1 MTTSISPP
9 TQASASKDGK
19 RFLAPRIQT
28 LIKDIY
34 SLFTKKYSPN
44 QNNVKTFG
52 NSLASLVEDRL
63 SEDKNQ
69 AYLRPSNIG
78 QPCDRKLWYS
88 INTPEAAEPIP
99 PVVKFKFL
107 YGDIIEALVLFLAA
121 EAGHKVEG
129 CQETV
134 EIAGVK
140 GKRDAIID
148 GVLVDVKS
156 ANSRSFKKF
165 EDHTLGTDD
174 PFGYLHQLDFYLKAS
189 EHDEKLTTKDR
200 AAFLAVDKELGH
212 LCLDFHPRLDQE
224 WEKVIEE
231 KRDLLARES
240 PPGRSFED
248 VPEGKSGNRRLKVPC
263 SYCPFKK
270 KCWPNLRTYVY
281 SNGPMFLTH
290 VERAPKVTE
299 VPAIAAA

>member
-1 MTTSISPP
+1 LKIN
-9 TQASASKDGK
+9 
-19 RFLAPRIQT
+19 T
-28 LIKDIY
+28 LIRDIY
-34 SLFTKKYSPN
+34 KLFTDRYTPN
-44 QNNVKTFG
+44 PENVKTFG
-52 NSLASLVEDRL
+52 NNLASIVEDRL
-63 SEDKNQ
+63 SEEKNQ

-88 INTPEAAEPIP
+88 INTPDKAEPLSP
-99 PVVKFKFL
+99 TVKFKFL

-165 EDHTLGTDD
+165 EEHTLDKDD
-174 PFGYLHQLDFYLKAS
+174 AFGYRKQLSFYLNAS
-189 EHDEKLTTKDR
+189 KKDERLTTKDR

-212 LCLDFHPRLDQE
+212 LALDFHGSDE
-224 WEKVIEE
+224 DWEKIIEE
-231 KRDLLARES
+231 KRDLLAS
-240 PPGRSFED
+240 PVPPERAFKA
-248 VPEGKSGNRRLKVPC
+248 VPEGKSGNERLTVPC
-263 SYCPFKK
+263 TYCAFKK
-270 KCWPNLRTYVY
+270 ICWPGLRTYIY

-299 VPAIAAA
+299 VPALTATT

>member
-1 MTTSISPP
+1 
-9 TQASASKDGK
+9 
-19 RFLAPRIQT
+19 LNRINT

-34 SLFTKKYSPN
+34 NLFTDRYTPN
-44 QNNVKTFG
+44 PDNVKTFG
-52 NSLASLVEDRL
+52 NNLASIVEDRL
-63 SEDKNQ
+63 SERKDQ

-88 INTPEAAEPIP
+88 INTPDKAEPLP
-99 PVVKFKFL
+99 PTVKFKFL

-165 EDHTLGTDD
+165 EDHTLAPGND
-174 PFGYLHQLDFYLKAS
+174 PFGYLQQLDFYREGSKN
-189 EHDEKLTTKDR
+189 DEKLTTKDR

-212 LCLDFHPRLDQE
+212 LCLDVHPSLDQE
-224 WEKVIEE
+224 WEKVVEE

-240 PPGRSFED
+240 PPSRAFED
-248 VPEGKSGNRRLKVPC
+248 VPEGKGGNRRLTVPC
-263 SYCPFKK
+263 TYCPFKK
-270 KCWPNLRTYVY
+270 KCWPNLRTYIY

-299 VPAIAAA
+299 VPALTAAV

>member
-1 MTTSISPP
+1 VRKIN
-9 TQASASKDGK
+9 
-19 RFLAPRIQT
+19 T

-34 SLFTKKYSPN
+34 SLFTTRYTPN
-44 QNNVKTFG
+44 PDNVKTFG

-63 SEDKNQ
+63 SERKDQ

-88 INTPEAAEPIP
+88 INTPDKAEPLSP
-99 PVVKFKFL
+99 TVKFKFL

-148 GVLVDVKS
+148 GVLIDVKS

-165 EDHTLGTDD
+165 EDHTLAPGND
-174 PFGYLHQLDFYLKAS
+174 PFGYLQQLDFYLKAS
-189 EHDEKLTTKDR
+189 EADEKLTTKDR
-200 AAFLAVDKELGH
+200 AAFFAVDKELGH
-212 LCLDFHPRLDQE
+212 LVVDLHPRLDQE
-224 WEKVIEE
+224 WEEVIAE

-240 PPGRSFED
+240 PPDRAFED
-248 VPEGKSGNRRLKVPC
+248 VPEGKSGNRRLTVPC
-263 SYCPFKK
+263 TYCPFKK
-270 KCWPNLRTYVY
+270 TCWPNLRTYIY
-281 SNGPMFLTH
+281 SNGPMFLTN
-290 VERAPKVTE
+290 VTRAPKVTE
-299 VPAIAAA
+299 VPALTATA